1 MADNVTIEHHDPFNG
16 KLGFALASRAG
27 DLIHVSGMTGF
38 EPSDMSVPEDLEAQ
52 MRLAYGN
59 IASILGDL
67 GSSLDRTIEQTVFFV
82 GEAAPW
88 VETFSRVTADLF
100 GTTPPSCTMVGVT
113 QLVDPRY
120 KVEIKVTAAAGA

>member
-1 MADNVTIEHHDPFNG
+1 MANEGTIQHHDPFDG
-16 KLGFALASRAG
+16 KLGFALASRVG
-27 DLIHVSGMTGF
+27 DRIYVSGMTGF

-82 GEAAPW
+82 GDAAPW
-88 VETFSRVTADLF
+88 VDVFGRVVADLF
-100 GTTPPSCTMVGVT
+100 GTTPPACTMVGVT

-120 KVEIKVTAAAGA
+120 KVEIKVTAAG